1 MTVKLPIVSSALLAL
16 TLLINGGCTTTARA
30 RELQS
35 TAKTAP
41 ENAITTSR
49 INDNN
54 LRGIWDDSARIF
66 FINRN
71 SRLSPYIIP

>member
-1 MTVKLPIVSSALLAL
+1 MTVKLPIVCSALLAL
-16 TLLINGGCTTTARA
+16 TLLINGGCTTARA

-41 ENAITTSR
+41 ENANTTSR